1 MVQGN
6 LLPLD
11 PTLFNLKREH
21 LDFIQFLTGI
31 TCYEDVKQHIISV
44 QARAYEVTR
53 SITLG
58 NIYELTDI
66 RPQLYPYP
74 CIRHFTF
81 LKYECRMLHSMQ

>member
-1 MVQGN
+1 MAQGN

-53 SITLG
+53 LSPSETSMNSQIYGHSFIRTPVYATL
-58 NIYELTDI
+58 
-66 RPQLYPYP
+66 
-74 CIRHFTF
+74 HF
-81 LKYECRMLHSMQ
+81 